1 LLSTFLPLPLS
12 RPLPRSIHLKA
23 STIATSHTIMLASL
37 RKAGS
42 IARTASAGQR
52 RYLSIHEYQSMN
64 LLNSYGIPTPKSVAA
79 KSPEEAFEVAKNFG
93 TDKLVIKA
101 QVLAGGRGKG
111 KFDTGLQGGV
121 HMVSTPDQAK
131 DYASK
136 MIGSKL
142 ITKQTGAAGRV
153 CNAVMLAE
161 RRDPTHEYYVAVL
174 NDRASNGPVLV
185 ASSQGGMNIEEVA
198 AKDPE
203 AIITTPINFEKGLDQ
218 ATAVGVAEKL
228 GFKGAA
234 REEAAKIFIN
244 LYKIFK
250 DKDATQIE
258 INPMAETKDGA
269 VLCMDAKFGFDDN
282 ADFRQKDVFAL
293 RDISQEEP
301 SEVEAQKANLNF
313 IKLDGNVG
321 CLVNG
326 AGLAMATMDVLALH
340 GGQPAN
346 FLDVGGGATPETVK
360 KAFELLLADKN
371 VKSIFINIFGG
382 IMRCDY
388 IAEGVIKATK
398 ELEMTIPLVVR
409 LKGTKEAEAKQM
421 IKDSGMKII
430 AFDGLDEA
438 AERAVQLAT
447 A

>member
-1 LLSTFLPLPLS
+1 
-12 RPLPRSIHLKA
+12 
-23 STIATSHTIMLASL
+23 MLTTL
-37 RKAGS
+37 RKAGVFT
-42 IARTASAGQR
+42 RTVSAGQR
-52 RYLSIHEYQSMN
+52 RFLSIHEYQSVN
-64 LLNSYGIPTPKSVAA
+64 LLNSYGIPTPKSLPA
-79 KSPEEAFEVAKNFG
+79 KTPQEAFEAAKQFASTG
-93 TDKLVIKA
+93 CVIKA

-111 KFDTGLQGGV
+111 KFDNGFQGGV
-121 HMVSTPDQAK
+121 HKVESPEQAK
-131 DYASK
+131 EYAGK
-136 MIGSKL
+136 MLGAKL

-174 NDRASNGPVLV
+174 NDRATGGPVLV
-185 ASSQGGMNIEEVA
+185 ASAQGGMNIEEVA
-198 AKDPE
+198 AKDPD
-203 AIITTPINFEKGLDQ
+203 AIITTPINFKNGLSKEG
-218 ATAVGVAEKL
+218 ALEVAKKL
-228 GFKGAA
+228 GFKGEGAQQ
-234 REEAAKIFIN
+234 EAADIFIN

-258 INPMAETKDGA
+258 INPMAETADGH

-282 ADFRQKDVFAL
+282 AEFRQKDVFAL
-293 RDISQEEP
+293 RDITQEEP

-313 IKLDGNVG
+313 IKLDGNIG

-340 GGQPAN
+340 GGNPAN

-360 KAFELLLADKN
+360 KAFEILMADSK

-388 IAEGVIKATK
+388 IAEGVIKASK
-398 ELEMTIPLVVR
+398 ELSMSIPLIVR

-421 IKDSGMKII
+421 IRESGLKII
-430 AFDGLDEA
+430 PFDDLDEA
-438 AERAVQLAT
+438 AEQAVQLAH

>member
-1 LLSTFLPLPLS
+1 
-12 RPLPRSIHLKA
+12 
-23 STIATSHTIMLASL
+23 MLASL

-42 IARTASAGQR
+42 VACAASAGQR
-52 RYLSIHEYQSMN
+52 RFLSIHEYQSVN
-64 LLNSYGIPTPKSVAA
+64 LLNSYGVPTPKSIPA
-79 KSPEEAFEVAKNFG
+79 KTPEEAFQAFKSFEKGGA
-93 TDKLVIKA
+93 VIKA

-121 HMVSTPDQAK
+121 HKVDSAEQAK
-131 DYASK
+131 SYAAQ
-136 MIGSKL
+136 MIGSNL
-142 ITKQTGAAGRV
+142 ITKQTGAAGRL

-161 RRDPTHEYYVAVL
+161 RRDPAHEYYVALL
-174 NDRASNGPVLV
+174 NDRATQSVVLV
-185 ASSQGGMNIEEVA
+185 ASAQGGMNIEEVA
-198 AKDPE
+198 AKDPS
-203 AIITTPINFEKGLDQ
+203 AIITTPIPLATGLTKDAALGIAQ
-218 ATAVGVAEKL
+218 KL
-228 GFKGAA
+228 GFSTPEATN
-234 REEAAKIFIN
+234 EAADIFIN
-244 LYKIFK
+244 LYKIYK

-258 INPMAETKDGA
+258 INPLADTTDGH

-282 ADFRQKDVFAL
+282 AEFRQQDIYKL

-313 IKLDGNVG
+313 IKLDGSIG

-326 AGLAMATMDVLALH
+326 AGLAMATMDVLTLH

-360 KAFELLLADKN
+360 KAFEILLADPK

-398 ELEMTIPLVVR
+398 ELALTIPLVVR
-409 LKGTKEAEAKQM
+409 LKGTKETEAKAM
-421 IKDSGMKII
+421 IKESGLKII
-430 AFDGLDEA
+430 AFDSLDEA
-438 AERAVQLAT
+438 ASKAAELAL
-447 A
+447 

>member
-1 LLSTFLPLPLS
+1 
-12 RPLPRSIHLKA
+12 
-23 STIATSHTIMLASL
+23 MLASL

-42 IARTASAGQR
+42 FSRALSAGQKR
-52 RYLSIHEYQSMN
+52 FLSIHEYQSVN
-64 LLNSYGIPTPKSVAA
+64 LLNSYGIATPKSLAA
-79 KSPEEAFEVAKNFG
+79 KTPEEAFEAFKAFG
-93 TDKLVIKA
+93 PDGAVIKA

-111 KFDTGLQGGV
+111 KFDNGLQGGV
-121 HMVSTPDQAK
+121 HKVASAEEAQKYAK
-131 DYASK
+131 QMLGA
-136 MIGSKL
+136 KL
-142 ITKQTGAAGRV
+142 ITKQTGAGGRV

-174 NDRASNGPVLV
+174 NDRVNQSAVLV

-198 AKDPE
+198 AKDPS
-203 AIITTPINFEKGLDQ
+203 AIITTPIPYEGLPEDK
-218 ATAVGVAEKL
+218 ALEVAAKL
-228 GFKGAA
+228 GFKTAEA
-234 REEAAKIFIN
+234 QKEAADIFIN

-258 INPMAETKDGA
+258 INPMAETADGH

-282 ADFRQKDVFAL
+282 AEFRQKDIFEL
-293 RDISQEEP
+293 RDVSQEEP
-301 SEVEAQKANLNF
+301 SEVEAQKFNLNF
-313 IKLDGNVG
+313 IKLDGNIG

-360 KAFELLLADKN
+360 KAFEILLADPK

-398 ELEMTIPLVVR
+398 ELQLEIPLVVR
-409 LKGTKEAEAKQM
+409 LKGTKEAEAKEM
-421 IKDSGMKII
+421 IRQSGLKII
-430 AFDGLDEA
+430 PFDSLDDA
-438 AERAVQLAT
+438 AERAAQLAL